1 MHYFVKLCRASP
13 FKEFALKLYKLR
25 GGGQISPYTQEL
37 VQENRREFSGTKKP
51 VQNNLDIWEMLLC
64 GKVCCMHGGSF
75 AIVEYVEH
83 KHWIQPSSTALNLF
97 SADNSRFSFKQAAT
111 LSLREKEKVSV
122 KTRNRTEHT
131 HWSQIIRGPQTYKK
145 GTRSTAPTRN
155 RDLIFIRCS
164 RSDSGHLLRQR

>member
-1 MHYFVKLCRASP
+1 MHYFVKLCRARRFCTINSH

-97 SADNSRFSFKQAAT
+97 SADNSRFSFKQAAA

-122 KTRNRTEHT
+122 KTKNRTEQWLT
-131 HWSQIIRGPQTYKK
+131 DPKSLGDPKLLKRGPEALLPHGI
-145 GTRSTAPTRN
+145 GT
-155 RDLIFIRCS
+155 
-164 RSDSGHLLRQR
+164 